1 MTLIMKRKGN
11 DYPIGYV
18 RWTEQRN
25 FEAVLDMMAVGALN
39 VVQIISHKFC
49 INDAEQ
55 AYNLI
60 LVENPRWELF

>member
-1 MTLIMKRKGN
+1 MSAGQSKSFSGA
-11 DYPIGYV
+11 GY
-18 RWTEQRN
+18 
-25 FEAVLDMMAVGALN
+25 MAVGALN

-60 LVENPRWELF
+60 LVENPR